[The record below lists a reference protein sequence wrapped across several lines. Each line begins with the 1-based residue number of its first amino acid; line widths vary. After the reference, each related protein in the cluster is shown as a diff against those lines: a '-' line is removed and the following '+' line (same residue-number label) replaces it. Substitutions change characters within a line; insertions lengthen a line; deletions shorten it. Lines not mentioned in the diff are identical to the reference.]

1 MLSSASQ
8 SLKKIILVIL
18 SLSKGDINISNFT
31 LRRAQC
37 DYYLSSFLIFTVSF
51 FALNVFTS
59 STYCQLNDLKWQ
71 KADLSYQKQI
81 DSSKRDYSFD
91 SENAGEFLTKS
102 LTNAYWFFIS
112 DVDGDNCPFRPTCS
126 AFLLQSANET
136 NIFQASLM
144 FFDRFTR
151 DMNIAKGHDHYPRV
165 SDGYYYDPPENY
177 TLNQGRIKY
186 LPPAFI
192 VEDE

>member
-1 MLSSASQ
+1 MQSKLSLFFISALFISSA
-8 SLKKIILVIL
+8 
-18 SLSKGDINISNFT
+18 F
-31 LRRAQC
+31 
-37 DYYLSSFLIFTVSF
+37 
-51 FALNVFTS
+51 
-59 STYCQLNDLKWQ
+59 CQVENLKWQ
-71 KADLSYQKQI
+71 KADISYEKQI
-81 DSSKRDYSFD
+81 HFSKRNYSFE
-91 SENAGEFLTKS
+91 SENAGEFLIKS

-126 AFLLQSANET
+126 AFLLQSAKKT
-136 NIFQASLM
+136 NILQASLM

-165 SDGYYYDPPENY
+165 SAGYYYDPPHNY

-192 VEDE
+192 VDDE

>member
-1 MLSSASQ
+1 ME
-8 SLKKIILVIL
+8 
-18 SLSKGDINISNFT
+18 N
-31 LRRAQC
+31 
-37 DYYLSSFLIFTVSF
+37 
-51 FALNVFTS
+51 
-59 STYCQLNDLKWQ
+59 LKWR
-71 KADLSYQKQI
+71 KADFSYEKQTHQ
-81 DSSKRDYSFD
+81 SKRDYSFD

-102 LTNAYWFFIS
+102 LTNAYWIFIS

-126 AFLLQSANET
+126 AYFLQSAKET

-165 SDGYYYDPPENY
+165 NDGYYYDPPQNY

-192 VEDE
+192 VDDE